1 MHALGIVLA
10 DATYDFSGVTGALP
24 GLASAVVTAGGLV
37 LAAGLSVAGVIW
49 GFPKL
54 IGLFK
59 KTAK

>member
-1 MHALGIVLA
+1 MHILA
-10 DATYDFSGVTGALP
+10 DPVTYDFSGITGALP
-24 GLASAVVTAGGLV
+24 GLVTAVVTAAGLV
-37 LAAGLSVAGVIW
+37 LAAALGVMGVSW

>member
-1 MHALGIVLA
+1 MGGG
-10 DATYDFSGVTGALP
+10 TTFDFSGVTDALP
-24 GLASAVVTAGGLV
+24 GLGTAFVAAGALV
-37 LAAGLSVAGVIW
+37 LAAALAVTGVLW

>member
-1 MHALGIVLA
+1 METFDFTGI
-10 DATYDFSGVTGALP
+10 TGALP
-24 GLASAVVTAGGLV
+24 ALVTAVVAAAGLV
-37 LAAGLSVAGVIW
+37 LTAGLGVTAVMW

>member
-1 MHALGIVLA
+1 MDIINAA
-10 DATYDFSGVTGALP
+10 ATYDFSGVTD
-24 GLASAVVTAGGLV
+24 GLGSLAPAVVTAAGTVRL
-37 LAAGLSVAGVIW
+37 AGLAVAGAFW

>member
-1 MHALGIVLA
+1 MTTP
-10 DATYDFSGVTGALP
+10 TYDFSGVTDALTA
-24 GLASAVVTAGGLV
+24 LAPQVVTAGGV
-37 LAAGLSVAGVIW
+37 ALAAGLVVAGAWW